1 MQRNNPEEPR
11 PRLNCRGGP
20 TSQMVQKATLFIG
33 GVPLTPP
40 KLGAWGQ
47 PGTAHADG
55 SISPPPPAAGAP
67 MISSVAKVVQPT
79 ATVSSVPVCG
89 PSK

>member
-1 MQRNNPEEPR
+1 M
-11 PRLNCRGGP
+11 
-20 TSQMVQKATLFIG
+20 TSQMVQRVGLFLG

>member
-1 MQRNNPEEPR
+1 MLCNDLEERR
-11 PRLNCRGGP
+11 PQLNCSGGLKSP
-20 TSQMVQKATLFIG
+20 MVQKVTLFLG

>member
-1 MQRNNPEEPR
+1 MLRNDPEERR
-11 PRLNCRGGP
+11 PRLDCRGDLI
-20 TSQMVQKATLFIG
+20 SQMVQKVTLFLG